1 MALSFWILFILQ
13 FVGGNGLL
21 QGTPV
26 VTVSPTSPIAAE
38 LQQILNIFHN
48 ETAKLQQYVAVLERK
63 MMDGETT
70 LNLKLNK
77 SEEKVYKLS
86 TELQAEKTKRMQLQ
100 RDSDDLVFKFFNL
113 SLGYNTIA
121 SKTHLLQN
129 ENTVLKNGI
138 QKLQNDNNDL
148 VLKFFNLSLNYNSIA
163 SKTNLIQN
171 ENTVMKNDIRNLTG
185 VLSGVNFS
193 SIMLDHTQ
201 LLQIQQKQGMFHY
214 NI

>member
-1 MALSFWILFILQ
+1 MALTFWILFFLQ

-21 QGTPV
+21 LGTP
-26 VTVSPTSPIAAE
+26 VSPTSPIAAE

-48 ETAKLQQYVAVLERK
+48 ETTKLQQYVAVLERK
-63 MMDGETT
+63 MIDGETT

-77 SEEKVYKLS
+77 SEEQVYKLS

-113 SLGYNTIA
+113 SLGYNTIT

-138 QKLQNDNNDL
+138 LKLQKDNDDL

-163 SKTNLIQN
+163 SKANLIQN

-201 LLQIQQKQGMFHY
+201 LQQIQQKQGMFHY